1 LLQKLA
7 DGGFVVVTT
16 PYGLSFDYLAVCDEV
31 LEHFEKAAVPLAREF
46 GALPVVGVGHSCGA
60 LLHVLITSL
69 FPDTPRA
76 ANALI
81 SFNNKDVTEAI
92 PAFDDVVLPLA
103 AAAMADSPEAVAARR
118 ALLAGRD
125 LLAQTLEDAAR
136 DLAGPPEAAEAG
148 ATAGRAA
155 VDVDALGA
163 FVDVAV
169 LAAGVAKDVA
179 VRSGALL
186 DDPSFAARRLGD
198 LRTTLGVLDQI
209 PKLFQDLAGGTRQF
223 TPTPT
228 DCRASCRRMYRAR
241 RTLLVKF
248 ANDPI
253 DESDELA
260 GLINES
266 KEVMRLKRP
275 MVKFD
280 IKLET
285 IAGDHVTP
293 LTQDVFVPL
302 KPLDDWDV
310 AGLKPQ
316 ARDAFLKTVDG
327 TAQVLL
333 DWLAEVTCSPETVAE
348 APAP

>member
-1 LLQKLA
+1 
-7 DGGFVVVTT
+7 
-16 PYGLSFDYLAVCDEV
+16 
-31 LEHFEKAAVPLAREF
+31 
-46 GALPVVGVGHSCGA
+46 
-60 LLHVLITSL
+60 
-69 FPDTPRA
+69 
-76 ANALI
+76 
-81 SFNNKDVTEAI
+81 
-92 PAFDDVVLPLA
+92 
-103 AAAMADSPEAVAARR
+103 
-118 ALLAGRD
+118 
-125 LLAQTLEDAAR
+125 
-136 DLAGPPEAAEAG
+136 
-148 ATAGRAA
+148 
-155 VDVDALGA
+155 
-163 FVDVAV
+163 
-169 LAAGVAKDVA
+169 
-179 VRSGALL
+179 
-186 DDPSFAARRLGD
+186 
-198 LRTTLGVLDQI
+198 
-209 PKLFQDLAGGTRQF
+209 
-223 TPTPT
+223 
-228 DCRASCRRMYRAR
+228 MYRAR

-293 LTQDVFVPL
+293 LTQDVFVL
-302 KPLDDWDV
+302 VKQLDDWDV

-333 DWLAEVTCSPETVAE
+333 DWLAEVTGSPEAAAE